1 LRINYQS
8 EFSAESDKL
17 LCYL

>member
-8 EFSAESDKL
+8 EFSAESD
-17 LCYL
+17 